1 MKDLPAITLRYF
13 DARGRAQYLRYYLR
27 LRKVPFVDDR
37 IPLDENF
44 AAWQK
49 IKHDRDLTG
58 PFLKLPVLHWGDL
71 LLAESQVIHD
81 WLHRKLG
88 DEASMNEQ
96 DNLRHAMLSSS
107 CRSELMLPLG
117 MLLWQEVMYP
127 GADLAASAQSSFQR
141 ITAHLQILDA
151 TLQEWQ
157 WFEMLGQRPMM
168 LADCLLWDSL
178 NTSQTVLGSRL
189 EWGATPH
196 LHHFYQECQGAS
208 LFQQMLAEQPCQQSG
223 RPQEA
228 AALQRIHAVLS
239 A

>member
-1 MKDLPAITLRYF
+1 MKDIPAITLRYF
-13 DARGRAQYLRYYLR
+13 DCRGRAQYLRYYLR
-27 LRKVPFVDDR
+27 LHNVPFVDDR
-37 IPLDENF
+37 IPLDEKF
-44 AAWQK
+44 IAWQK
-49 IKHDRDLTG
+49 IKHDRNLTG

-88 DEASMNEQ
+88 DEASLNEQ

-107 CRSELMLPLG
+107 CRSELTMPLG
-117 MLLWQEVMYP
+117 ILLWQEVMHP
-127 GADLAASAQSSFQR
+127 GADLAASAQSTLQR
-141 ITAHLQILDA
+141 ISAHLQILDA

-157 WFEMLGQRPMM
+157 WLDQLAQRRMM
-168 LADCLLWDSL
+168 LADCLLWESL
-178 NTSQTVLGSRL
+178 SASETVLGSRL

-196 LHHFYQECQGAS
+196 LQQFFKECRGAS
-208 LFQQMLAEQPCQQSG
+208 LFRQMLADHPCQLSG